1 MEVSNIKQPG
11 KTQNN
16 FNKTSSGGKDSKERQ
31 NGQRHAKDQD
41 YNMIKITQM

>member
-16 FNKTSSGGKDSKERQ
+16 FNKTWAVEEKIQKRGKM
-31 NGQRHAKDQD
+31 AKGMQKT
-41 YNMIKITQM
+41 KITIW